1 MADPTL
7 PNPLKPKEEKFTME
21 SRFLMF
27 FLLMMVVLSITQ
39 YFYKP
44 PVQPPT
50 AQKKPDTSSAA
61 TAIPPAPA
69 PKTPVPA
76 VTTPSKKSGR
86 TPDEPAAPV
95 QAASE
100 ASVTIDTGVAK
111 VVLSNRGGG
120 TVKSWVL
127 KKFKEASENPLDVV
141 NPAGKGIVPLPL
153 SYEFKNQK
161 PAVDLNQALFTQK
174 LSDDGL
180 GVTFEYSNGPL
191 TARKTIQFKQG
202 SYLAELT
209 SEITQNGVMLPHFIG
224 WRGGF
229 GDPTVLK
236 YYATEKAVAY
246 DLNGKGML
254 SLTSGKLDLK
264 DPKDS
269 KEGPIESQGNFAFA
283 GLQDQYFCLAFLPKA
298 NSLDMLAYGD
308 KLKLPGTD
316 DEEYHAGA
324 AVGGDGL
331 NQFSLFAGPKDIEIL
346 RGANPK
352 LESMIEW
359 GFFGIV
365 AKPLFLAMNWTF
377 DHVTHNWG
385 WAIVL
390 VTFVINLVLFPFRLT
405 SMKSAKKSAALQP
418 EMAKIKAKY
427 KDLSIRDPK
436 KAEENAEVMELYKK
450 HGINPVGGCLPLM
463 LQLPILWAFY
473 TVLANIIEMRGA
485 SWLWVHDLTRPETLA
500 IRMLPVLLLV
510 TQFVTQ
516 RMTPPSPGM
525 DPTQQKMM
533 MFMPLIFGYIFY
545 FQASGLVLYWLTG
558 NLVGILSQFVTNKMM
573 PQPPAAPAVID
584 IKPAAKKRK

>member
-1 MADPTL
+1 
-7 PNPLKPKEEKFTME
+7 ME

-44 PVQPPT
+44 PVPPPGAKKTESTGT
-50 AQKKPDTSSAA
+50 ATATPKESSSAGAKEPPA
-61 TAIPPAPA
+61 TAAAAPA
-69 PKTPVPA
+69 AQPISVEPVAPTQA
-76 VTTPSKKSGR
+76 SSETTVT
-86 TPDEPAAPV
+86 V
-95 QAASE
+95 
-100 ASVTIDTGVAK
+100 DTGLAK
-111 VVLSNRGGG
+111 IVLSNRGGG

-127 KKFKEASENPLDVV
+127 TKFKEASEKPLDVV
-141 NPAGKGIVPLPL
+141 NPAGKGILPPPM
-153 SYEFKNQK
+153 SYEFKGQQK
-161 PAVDLNQALFTQK
+161 PPVDLNQALFTQK
-174 LSDDGL
+174 VSDDGFS
-180 GVTFEYSNGPL
+180 VEFDYSNGAI
-191 TARKTIQFKQG
+191 TAKKVLDFKKG

-209 SEITQNGVMLPHFIG
+209 SEVTLNGVLMPHFIG

-229 GDPTVLK
+229 GDDSVLK
-236 YYATEKAVAY
+236 YYSLEKAVVY
-246 DLNGKGML
+246 DSNARGML
-254 SLTSGKLDLK
+254 SLTPGKLEVK

-269 KEGPIESQGNFAFA
+269 KEGPIESQGNFVFA
-283 GLQDQYFCLAFLPKA
+283 GMQDQYFGVVFLPKA
-298 NSLDMLAYGD
+298 NSIDLLSYGD

-316 DEEYHAGA
+316 DEEYHAGI
-324 AVGGDGL
+324 AVGGEGL
-331 NQFSLFAGPKDIEIL
+331 NRFTMFTGPKDIDVL
-346 RGANPK
+346 RATNPK
-352 LESMIEW
+352 LETLIEW

-365 AKPLFLAMNWTF
+365 AKPLFLTMNWTF

-390 VTFVINLVLFPFRLT
+390 VTFVINVVLFPFKLT

-436 KAEENAEVMELYKK
+436 KAEENQEVMALYKK
-450 HGINPVGGCLPLM
+450 HGINPVGGCVPMM
-463 LQLPILWAFY
+463 LQLPILYAFY
-473 TVLANIIEMRGA
+473 TVLANIIEMRGS

-510 TQFVTQ
+510 TQFATQ

-545 FQASGLVLYWLTG
+545 FQASGLVLYWLTS
-558 NLVGILSQFVTNKMM
+558 NLVGILSQYVTNKMM
-573 PQPPAAPAVID
+573 PQAPAAPAIID
-584 IKPAAKKRK
+584 VKPIAKRRK